1 VLFAPLFDAFP
12 LISTCVNRSTR
23 RCNTYSSSLLI
34 PRHFACGKA
43 AHIKSSLTSN
53 HIQTCGNRQTMKR
66 AYPFV
71 LALSS
76 GGSSSS
82 STTSISEKSNS
93 STASKEEEEQLQ
105 LYKQYCDPNT
115 GLMTYTALL
124 SIPQLAQWLQEK
136 ELLEEELLAM
146 WEEVITQEL
155 APNSKSSSIDYP
167 TFQKLYQK
175 INDLFEDVEEDDE
188 GMKANGDSE
197 QLLNTFK
204 ALSDGNDYITKS
216 KLRQWGEITQLIKD
230 GLLSDAEFETLYER
244 SISDESSAI
253 NRSSSTSK
261 KMDTLSLKEFLTFN
275 EELDRLFVWEDDED
289 GEQVEMSAL
298 QSIIGSNLFS
308 GGKDVTA
315 QKLYD
320 LTPQQL
326 FSRLAAGNGKDI
338 GFEDLK
344 RWGELQDVIKSG
356 DLLHPELVNIYAGI
370 ADAGGRLDSNGFLKL
385 HKAIDDLFEEV
396 EEDEVFANSEEAN
409 ESFLQAA
416 KSGSLNIQNQQQQQQ
431 QQQQQRDAQKKAA
444 EESKNRLLQ
453 LLTQDDKNPQ
463 SLPCGLTADETLIRR
478 IADAVTDLEKQSYL
492 NRVLSSPSSS
502 RGVEAISPEE
512 LAGSWELLYTSSAM
526 MKFNKGLSG
535 LGSTLGKFHGLVQN
549 LRASKYLSDV
559 EYVERIQTT
568 AEAASFDVTITG
580 DWKLKRSVSLLT
592 GDPTI
597 QLVVEPDRVNYGPTS
612 TRADHW
618 KSVRS
623 MNLLDVTYLDNDL
636 RLMRGN
642 TSTETIF
649 IFQRI

>member
-1 VLFAPLFDAFP
+1 
-12 LISTCVNRSTR
+12 
-23 RCNTYSSSLLI
+23 
-34 PRHFACGKA
+34 
-43 AHIKSSLTSN
+43 
-53 HIQTCGNRQTMKR
+53 MKR

-76 GGSSSS
+76 GGSGSS
-82 STTSISEKSNS
+82 STTSISEKSNR
-93 STASKEEEEQLQ
+93 STASKEEEELLQ

-124 SIPQLAQWLQEK
+124 SIPQLAQWIQEK
-136 ELLEEELLAM
+136 ELMEEELLAM
-146 WEEVITQEL
+146 WEEVITQEP
-155 APNSKSSSIDYP
+155 APSSKSSSIDYP
-167 TFQKLYQK
+167 TFQKLYQQ
-175 INDLFEDVEEDDE
+175 INDLFEDVEEDEE
-188 GMKANGDSE
+188 GMKDNGDSE
-197 QLLNTFK
+197 QLINTFK

-216 KLRQWGEITQLIKD
+216 KLRLWGEIPQLIKD
-230 GLLSDAEFETLYER
+230 GLLSEAEFETLYER
-244 SISDESSAI
+244 SISDESSTI
-253 NRSSSTSK
+253 SRSSSASK

-315 QKLYD
+315 QKFYD

-326 FSRLAAGNGKDI
+326 FSRLAAGNEKDI

-344 RWGELQDVIKSG
+344 RWGELQDVIKNG

-396 EEDEVFANSEEAN
+396 EEDEVFTNSEEIN
-409 ESFLQAA
+409 ESFSQAA
-416 KSGSLNIQNQQQQQQ
+416 KSSSSNNPN
-431 QQQQQRDAQKKAA
+431 QQQRDAQKMAA

-502 RGVEAISPEE
+502 RGGEAISPDE

-623 MNLLDVTYLDNDL
+623 MNLLDVTYLDDDL
-636 RLMRGN
+636 RIMRGN